1 MMVVA
6 VVATPPLA
14 DAAMNI
20 EATADSSAAFDPE
33 RPAPVWREPL
43 GRIEGA
49 SDVGVLVF
57 AGYGLNCEAETAAGF
72 EMLGAR
78 PTTRHFSDVIDD
90 PTALDGVRIV
100 VFGGGFSFGDHI
112 ASGRVFANRVRA
124 RLGDRLARFVDGGGL
139 VLGIC
144 NGFQTIAKLGLVPGL
159 GRRDGDPLCSQQA
172 TVVHN
177 DRLGYRNQWVRLRI
191 EPDSPCVFTR
201 GASGALLE
209 VPSRHGEGKVLLD
222 PAFEAEVLAGNLV
235 PVRYADAQGQ
245 ATEQWPD
252 NPNGS
257 PGGIAGLCDP
267 TGRIFG
273 LMPHPE
279 AYLYP
284 ENHPDWIAQRDAGRL
299 PSHGAGLGILAG
311 GVRAALEP

>member
-1 MMVVA
+1 MQGA
-6 VVATPPLA
+6 ET
-14 DAAMNI
+14 
-20 EATADSSAAFDPE
+20 SGYDPE
-33 RPAPVWREPL
+33 RPQPVWREAS
-43 GRIEGA
+43 GVVEGA
-49 SDVGVLVF
+49 ADVGVLVF
-57 AGYGLNCEAETAAGF
+57 SGYGLNCEAETAAGF
-72 EMLGAR
+72 ERLGAR
-78 PTTRHFSDVIDD
+78 PKIRHFADVIDD
-90 PTALDGVRIV
+90 PDAFGDVRIV

-124 RLGDRLARFVDGGGL
+124 RIGDRLARFVDDGGL

-159 GRRDGDPLCSQQA
+159 RRRSGDPLAPQQA
-172 TVVHN
+172 TVEHN

-191 EPDSPCVFTR
+191 DPASPCVFTR
-201 GASGALLE
+201 GATEALLE

-222 PAFEAEVLAGNLV
+222 PALEAEVLARNLV
-235 PVRYADAQGQ
+235 PVRYADVRGNP
-245 ATEQWPD
+245 TETWPD

-267 TGRIFG
+267 TGRVFG

-284 ENHPDWIAQRDAGRL
+284 ENHPDWIAQRDAGLL
-299 PSHGAGLGILAG
+299 PEHGAGLGILAG
-311 GVRAALEP
+311 GVRAAVSQSAV